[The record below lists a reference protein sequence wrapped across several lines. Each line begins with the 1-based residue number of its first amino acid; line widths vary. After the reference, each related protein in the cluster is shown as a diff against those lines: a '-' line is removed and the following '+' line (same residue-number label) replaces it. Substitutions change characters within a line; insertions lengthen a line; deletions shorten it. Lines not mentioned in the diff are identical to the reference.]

1 MQIFKFHV
9 DADFFASEY
18 YLYLYN
24 ENENIQEKIEAIA
37 NWIHDS
43 NGITAVTGEW
53 ENVRDSLDVL
63 HIPYVKE
70 NVTKEYQRWIT
81 NAPQAY
87 DYDYVLNL
95 GDLDGKSRIIAIPA
109 SHSEYQV
116 NRYRSGLFFAEEK

>member
-9 DADFFASEY
+9 DADFFASDY

-24 ENENIQEKIEAIA
+24 QNENIKEEILANA

-53 ENVRDSLDVL
+53 ERLRDYLDVT
-63 HIPYVKE
+63 HIPYTKE
-70 NVTKEYQRWIT
+70 NVTSEYERWIT

-116 NRYRSGLFFAEEK
+116 GRYFSGLFSAERK